1 MRKLFSTAIH
11 SFQYAISGNIGIMAA
26 MIMPVLLGAGGVS
39 VDASNIMWAKSTL
52 QNATDAAA
60 LAAAS
65 GLANEQ
71 MSVDEAKK
79 QARAFLLARMASPI
93 DSLSSTGDDATLSSP
108 DVDIDTAATGVGT
121 GKRFVVS
128 VKSVFT
134 VPLTPMTRLL
144 GASSISV
151 HAESQSKGQTATESS
166 LSMFLVLDKS
176 GSMNEATNK
185 KGVNKLQSLK
195 LAVEGLLAQLS
206 KADPNGKYVRTSAV
220 AYNDKADA
228 PSGLSWDEG
237 VTLAYVKKLASGGS
251 TDSSGAMKTAY
262 AALTDPSETAV
273 HVAMTGLTPKRF
285 LVLMTDGDNTAV
297 KNDTDTKAICDKA
310 RLTQTTVYT
319 VAFMAPAKGKSLLS
333 SCATSAANFFQA
345 EDADALIA
353 AFASIGRDASMLAV
367 RLTK

>member
-1 MRKLFSTAIH
+1 MRNSITKAIRLLLKTN
-11 SFQYAISGNIGIMAA
+11 SGNIGIMAA
-26 MIMPVLLGAGGVS
+26 MIMPLVLGAGGVS
-39 VDASNIMWAKSTL
+39 IDASNLMWAKSTL

-79 QARAFLLARMASPI
+79 QAKTFLYARMGSPT
-93 DSLSSTGDDATLSSP
+93 DTLSSTGSEAGLAAHDVTIDSSP
-108 DVDIDTAATGVGT
+108 TGLGS
-121 GKRFVVS
+121 GKQFSVT
-128 VKSVFT
+128 VKSGFT

-144 GASSISV
+144 AGSSVTV

-176 GSMNEATNK
+176 GSMSSATNK
-185 KGVNKLQSLK
+185 KGVSKIQSLK
-195 LAVEGLLAQLS
+195 TAVEGLLDTLS
-206 KADPNGKYVRTSAV
+206 KADPDSKYTRTAAV
-220 AYNDKADA
+220 SYSTSQDV
-228 PSGLSWDEG
+228 PSSLSWSKTP
-237 VTLAYVKKLASGGS
+237 TLAYVQNLKAAGN

-262 AALTDPSETAV
+262 AALTDPAETAV
-273 HVAMTGLTPKRF
+273 HIAKTGLTPKRF
-285 LVLMTDGDNTAV
+285 LVLMTDGDNTAT

-310 RLTQTTVYT
+310 RITQTTVYT
-319 VAFMAPAKGKSLLS
+319 VAFMAPAKGKALLA
-333 SCATSAANFFQA
+333 SCATTSANFFQA

-353 AFASIGRDASMLAV
+353 AFKSIGRDASMLGV

>member
-1 MRKLFSTAIH
+1 MLHLVSAAIR
-11 SFQYAISGNIGIMAA
+11 SFFCATSGNIGIMAA
-26 MIMPVLLGAGGVS
+26 MIMPVALGAGGVS
-39 VDASNIMWAKSTL
+39 IDASNIMWAKSTL

-65 GLANEQ
+65 GLANEH
-71 MSVDEAKK
+71 MSVDEAKR
-79 QARAFLLARMASPI
+79 QARVFLSTRMIGAVEA
-93 DSLSSTGDDATLSSP
+93 LSSTGSEARLGSP
-108 DVDIDTAATGVGT
+108 DVTIASESTGVGT

-128 VKSVFT
+128 VKSDFA
-134 VPLTPMTRLL
+134 VPLTPLSRIL
-144 GASSISV
+144 GATDMTV
-151 HAESQSKGQTATESS
+151 HAESESKGQTATESS

-195 LAVEGLLAQLS
+195 LAVEGLLAQLT
-206 KADPNGKYVRTSAV
+206 KADPNGKYVRTAAI
-220 AYNDKADA
+220 AYNNKEDA

-262 AALTDPSETAV
+262 AALTGPAETAE

-285 LVLMTDGDNTAV
+285 LVLMTDGDNTAA
-297 KNDTDTKAICDKA
+297 KNDTDTKAVCDKA
-310 RLTQTTVYT
+310 RSTQTTVYT

-333 SCATSAANFFQA
+333 SCATTSANFFQA